1 MKIGQWIWAALLA
14 LMLGACGGGGSDAGT
29 SIYDG
34 GTGTGTDS
42 STDGSSTSTA
52 SYVITVALQRS
63 GTDTTSITSTESVQA
78 VATVKNSSGAA
89 VEGVVVTFSQSGSLL
104 TLAPSSGT
112 ALTGSDGK
120 ASIDV
125 AAASTSTAGATTV
138 TASAAVGSNTYSG
151 SKSLQI
157 TASATAV
164 ATPSAINFVSVS
176 PSTSAIVIK
185 GAGGNGRSE
194 SATLTFQVVDANN
207 APIKGATVNFSV
219 NPANSVT
226 LNVTSAVSNASGNV
240 TTTVQSGS
248 VATSVVVTATAQ
260 ANASASAPS
269 DTLIVSNGV
278 AVAEAFEVVAKKYN
292 LDGQLTGDKT
302 EVSAYVADANGNPVA
317 DGTAVSFTTDRGA
330 VGSSTLGGCV
340 TTNGTCSVD
349 FRVQE
354 PRGDGLATVI
364 GTVRVGSGTVL
375 SDSIHINM
383 AGSTGG
389 YSAKLRTEKT
399 AGGTTTVSYENIDEI
414 DLGTQCKRTFEF
426 MLLDGAARAAAAG
439 STIAVV
445 PGSSGISGSVT
456 SGSPV
461 ADRLSLAPSLFL
473 VEVTASDD
481 ADSLACLAGGK
492 GEGSAIITLNLT
504 SPNKITWP
512 QRLKVKYPK
521 QAPPAQ

>member
-34 GTGTGTDS
+34 GTSTGTDS
-42 STDGSSTSTA
+42 STEGSSSSTA
-52 SYVITVALQRS
+52 SYVVTVALQRS
-63 GTDTTSITSTESVQA
+63 GAEINSITSTESVQA

-120 ASIDV
+120 ASIDIS
-125 AAASTSTAGATTV
+125 AASTSTAGATTV
-138 TASAAVGSNTYSG
+138 TASAAVGSTTYSG

-157 TASATAV
+157 TTSATTV

-176 PSTSAIVIK
+176 PSTRAIVIK

-240 TTTVQSGS
+240 TTTLQSGA

-260 ANASASAPS
+260 ANSAASAPS

-278 AVAEAFEVVAKKYN
+278 AVDGAFEVVATKYN
-292 LDGQLTGDKT
+292 LDGLFTGHET
-302 EVSAYVADANGNPVA
+302 TVSAFARDAFGNPVA
-317 DGTAVSFTTDRGA
+317 DGTAISFTTDFGA
-330 VGSSTLGGCV
+330 VGTSTLGGC
-340 TTNGTCSVD
+340 TTLNGRCSVK
-349 FRVQE
+349 FWVQD
-354 PRGDGLATVI
+354 PRGTGLATVI
-364 GTVRVGSGTVL
+364 GTVRVGVSSIL
-375 SDSIHINM
+375 SESININM
-383 AGSTGG
+383 AGATGG
-389 YSAKLRTEKT
+389 VYLATDSD
-399 AGGTTTVSYENIDEI
+399 GNSVTTLNMAS
-414 DLGTQCKRTFEF
+414 CKQAFEF
-426 MLLDGAARAAAAG
+426 LLLDSDTGRSVAAG
-439 STIAVV
+439 STIAAG
-445 PGSSGISGSVT
+445 GSASGFTVSVT
-456 SGSPV
+456 DGGTVLDSLSFAPTGFV
-461 ADRLSLAPSLFL
+461 AE
-473 VEVTASDD
+473 VEVSDD
-481 ADSLACLAGGK
+481 VAVTGCSTAGTGR
-492 GEGSAIITLNLT
+492 GSGFITLRYT
-504 SPNKITWP
+504 TPNSIVFS
-512 QRLKVKYPK
+512 QRFVVTYPK
-521 QAPPAQ
+521 